1 MPAPHRGAVP
11 SMPGGGAPA
20 VVLIGPPAAGKSRL
34 GRRLSRL
41 LQLPL
46 IDTDRVVVEA
56 HGPIPAIFA
65 EHGEPVFRVW
75 EREAVEAAL
84 RARAIVSLGGGAVL
98 DPATQRQLSGMPVV
112 LLTITPE
119 AAAARLDG
127 SSRPLAGGI
136 EAWTALVAAR
146 TPLYESLA
154 SATWDTSRRPID
166 RIAQEIAAW
175 ASAGEAATAATPTIA
190 AATPTIAA
198 AHPESG
204 EDTP

>member
-1 MPAPHRGAVP
+1 MPAPHRDAAP
-11 SMPGGGAPA
+11 TSPAGGAPA

-34 GRRLSRL
+34 GHRLSRL

-46 IDTDRVVVEA
+46 VDTDRVVVEA

-65 EHGEPVFRVW
+65 EHGEPVFRTW

-84 RARAIVSLGGGAVL
+84 RERAVVSLGGGAVL
-98 DPATQRQLSGMPVV
+98 DPATQQQLSGMPVV

-136 EAWTALVAAR
+136 EAWAALVAAR

-154 SATWDTSRRPID
+154 TATWDTSRRPID
-166 RIAQEIAAW
+166 RIAQEIAEW
-175 ASAGEAATAATPTIA
+175 ATARDPAT
-190 AATPTIAA
+190 AA

>member
-1 MPAPHRGAVP
+1 MPAPHRGALP
-11 SMPGGGAPA
+11 SMLDGGTPA

-65 EHGEPVFRVW
+65 EHGEPVFRAW
-75 EREAVEAAL
+75 EREAVAAAL
-84 RARAIVSLGGGAVL
+84 RERAIVSLGGGAVL
-98 DPATQRQLSGMPVV
+98 DPATQQQLSGMPVV
-112 LLTITPE
+112 LLTITTE

-146 TPLYESLA
+146 APLYESLA
-154 SATWDTSRRPID
+154 TATWDTSRRPID
-166 RIAQEIAAW
+166 RIAQEIAEW
-175 ASAGEAATAATPTIA
+175 ATARETATAANPA
-190 AATPTIAA
+190 AAAS
-198 AHPESG
+198 HPESG

>member
-1 MPAPHRGAVP
+1 MAEPH
-11 SMPGGGAPA
+11 PGGPPTVPGDRAPA

-34 GRRLSRL
+34 GRRLARL

-65 EHGEPVFRVW
+65 EHGEPVFRAW

-84 RARAIVSLGGGAVL
+84 RERAIVSLGGGAVL
-98 DPATQRQLSGMPVV
+98 DPATQRQLHGMPVV

-136 EAWTALVAAR
+136 EAWTTLVAAR

-154 SATWDTSRRPID
+154 AATWDTSRRPID
-166 RIAQEIAAW
+166 RIAQEIADWVLARET
-175 ASAGEAATAATPTIA
+175 ARDSAP
-190 AATPTIAA
+190 A